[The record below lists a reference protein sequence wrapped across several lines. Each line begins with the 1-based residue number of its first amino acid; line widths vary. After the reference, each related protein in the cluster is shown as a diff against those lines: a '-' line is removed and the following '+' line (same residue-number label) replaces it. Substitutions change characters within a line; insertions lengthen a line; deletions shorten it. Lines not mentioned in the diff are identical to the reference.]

1 MLTVVKVGG
10 NIIDDEKKLASF
22 LEVFASIGGNKILVH
37 GGGKIASTIGE
48 RLGIAPNY
56 IDGRRI
62 TNGETLKLVTM
73 VYAGLINKSIAARL
87 QAKGCN
93 AIGIT
98 GADANIIKA
107 VKRPVKD
114 VDYGYVGDITET
126 SISVASV
133 SLLLN
138 AGLVPVVAP
147 LTHDGNGMM
156 LNTNADTI
164 AQELAKAMCKVMAVQ
179 LVYGF
184 EKDGVLKDATD
195 NNSVISEIM
204 VADFDRLKSD
214 GIINGGMLPKL
225 QNACAAIQYGV
236 SKVIIGNAMHLPELI
251 NGTAGTQI
259 I

>member
-73 VYAGLINKSIAARL
+73 VYAGLINKSIVARL

>member
-10 NIIDDEKKLASF
+10 NIIDDEKKFSSF
-22 LEVFASIGGNKILVH
+22 LEIFASIGGNKILVH
-37 GGGKIASTIGE
+37 GGGKIASNIGE
-48 RLGIAPNY
+48 RLGIVPNY
-56 IDGRRI
+56 VDGRRI
-62 TNGETLKLVTM
+62 TNAETLKLVTM
-73 VYAGLINKSIAARL
+73 VYAGLINKNIVATL
-87 QAKGCN
+87 QSKGCN

-107 VKRPVKD
+107 VKRLVKD
-114 VDYGYVGDITET
+114 VDYGYVGDITE
-126 SISVASV
+126 SGIAVANV

-147 LTHDGNGMM
+147 LTHDGNGTM

-204 VADFDRLKSD
+204 IADFDRLKND

-225 QNACAAIQYGV
+225 QNACTAIQYGV